1 MTEKNLEA
9 AAMRLSGRRR
19 ARLAARL
26 IASLD
31 TARDPGAQA
40 AWAEEAARRDKA
52 YRQGRHGAKPA
63 EEVIRRLRAKLR

>member
-1 MTEKNLEA
+1 MTEKNLAA
-9 AAMRLSGRRR
+9 AAMRLSGRQR

-31 TARDPGAQA
+31 KVRDPGAQA

-52 YRQGRHGAKPA
+52 YRQGHHGAKPA
-63 EEVIRRLRAKLR
+63 NHVLLAP

>member
-1 MTEKNLEA
+1 MTEKNVA
-9 AAMRLSGRRR
+9 AAALQLTGRQR

-31 TARDPGAQA
+31 KVRDPGAQA